1 MAIIKKFKGNKI
13 GSTSTA
19 YWLGGSQYATQVN
32 YITLLD
38 RNNYAL
44 LEDANTTKHYFGD
57 STNDSLS
64 LVPDFDKDLKF
75 LDSLKSN
82 MRNSFTRKMLFTSK
96 PVLNCVRDHIDAETD
111 EELYGSIYMNY
122 SIKSNLDLDQLH
134 TQGNLKTFEI
144 GNDKFTLLVIPNQ
157 NGIGGGN
164 QGTASGSNTAPGAK
178 VILAWGA
185 DLAQAQFIEYDFDKL
200 NLDMLSVNTA
210 DKIIYLM
217 GSYDG
222 STTRNSSDGEYFG
235 SYYPEQYVVALPFR
249 TMASDNVFDFTAHKM
264 LLHYEVSQYA
274 TGFSKGAYT
283 NLFYLGRDDNDN
295 DCFGILSSFPDLN
308 SNNTLD
314 LVLLRLDHTS
324 FPNATTSTLLSNN
337 RIQYLDCFDI
347 HTISLNADPSN
358 QQHYAKQHNSIPS
371 KLFNFNA
378 ADPNEHYFY
387 IPLFKNNGNLS
398 PIAIKWD
405 KGENTWTDAFTPTE
419 NLTSS
424 LSIEGGA
431 NGDTT
436 SHVVNPTAHLA
447 TLPNYAASYDA
458 YWGTYITKDAD
469 DNHSLHFI
477 FNYIGKS
484 LYDDVYP
491 TLTSKLNNC
500 LSFGIN
506 TTTPTTLTYENLST
520 FDNLN
525 AFLHKDTSDNT
536 YTELVSLS
544 QDGYKSYSYSQAGWT
559 QSHHEVGTFTEYTQD
574 SYSRRWA
581 IEPPPQ
587 SSYTELVASGYM
599 YYHLYDVKLHLISQ
613 VLPYTTSIEF
623 TNTNLTYT
631 GTPIISDIKVNAYDS
646 SGNRIAEDVRL
657 TIEGTNMNFNQ
668 ANNATT
674 TVVTTSAAQ
683 DTSVSIQ
690 ITGPGYVNVSASFDI

>member
-1 MAIIKKFKGNKI
+1 MAIIKKFKGTKI
-13 GSTSTA
+13 GSTIQTHWFS
-19 YWLGGSQYATQVN
+19 GSASATQAN

-44 LEDANTTKHYFGD
+44 LEDGNSTKHYFAD

-64 LVPDFDKDLKF
+64 LVPDFDKNLKF
-75 LDSLKSN
+75 SDSFKAN

-96 PVLNCVRDHIDAETD
+96 PVLNCVRDYTDVETD
-111 EELYGSIYMNY
+111 EELYGSVYMNY

-144 GNDKFTLLVIPNQ
+144 GADKFTLIAIPNQ
-157 NGIGGGN
+157 NGMGGGN
-164 QGTASGSNTAPGAK
+164 QSTSFNTAPGAK

-200 NLDMLSVNTA
+200 NLDILSINA
-210 DKIIYLM
+210 EEKIIYLM

-222 STTRNSSDGEYFG
+222 YRESSDGESFAT
-235 SYYPEQYVVALPFR
+235 YYPEQYIVALPFR
-249 TMASDNVFDFTAHKM
+249 TLLDDGVFDFTAHKM
-264 LLHYEVSQYA
+264 LLHYETSYYNT

-283 NLFYLGRDDNDN
+283 NLFYLGRDDDDN

-308 SNNTLD
+308 SNNNTLD
-314 LVLLRLDHTS
+314 LVLLRLDHTL
-324 FPNATTSTLLSNN
+324 FPNASTSTLLSNN
-337 RIQYLDCFDI
+337 RIEYLDCFDI

-358 QQHYAKQHNSIPS
+358 QQHYAKQHNAIPS

-405 KGENTWTDAFTPTE
+405 KGGAVWTSAFTLTE
-419 NLTSS
+419 NLIST

-469 DNHSLHFI
+469 NNHSLHFI
-477 FNYIGKS
+477 FNYIGKN

-506 TTTPTTLTYENLST
+506 ATTPTTLTYENLST

-525 AFLHKDTSDNT
+525 AFLHKNTSDNT

-559 QSHHEVGTFTEYTQD
+559 QSHHEVGAFTEYTQD

-587 SSYTELVASGYM
+587 YTELVASGYM

-631 GTPIISDIKVNAYDS
+631 GTPILNTIKVNAYDS
-646 SGNRIAEDVRL
+646 SMTRVAKDVRL